1 MLSTYKEKILKEIEK
16 LPADKMH
23 KFYRFIHLLATQ
35 LIVPTKRTGNRG
47 SLKGLWKNSQ
57 IDESLFVDAKKSL
70 YPYDSK

>member
-1 MLSTYKEKILKEIEK
+1 MLSTYKEKILKEIEN
-16 LPADKMH
+16 LPADKIP

-35 LIVPTKRTGNRG
+35 LIAPNKRTGNRG

-57 IDESLFVDAKKSL
+57 IDESLFMEAKKSL